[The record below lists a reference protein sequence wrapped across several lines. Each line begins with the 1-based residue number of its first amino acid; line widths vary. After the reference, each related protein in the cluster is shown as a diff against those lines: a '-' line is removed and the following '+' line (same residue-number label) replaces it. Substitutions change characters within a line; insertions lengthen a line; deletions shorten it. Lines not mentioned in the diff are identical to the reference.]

1 MIMYTLLFNGKLGG
15 FMKKIKII
23 LLIGVMLIGLVLL
36 TQKEKLII
44 YTSNIETGASE
55 NHSVV
60 SVLKLLP
67 INKKMSHLAL
77 KLSNENFQGKP
88 IVLKE
93 IVIEEGKKIAYFDL
107 QDKNKDISSPD
118 NWYSSFQGST
128 GAQSTLNSIVDT
140 LLQKEFK
147 GDWID
152 GINLTYNG
160 QYIEFDHISFENIV
174 YWRK

>member
-1 MIMYTLLFNGKLGG
+1 MYTLLLDMKLGG

-23 LLIGVMLIGLVLL
+23 LIIGIVVIGLILL
-36 TQKEKLII
+36 MQKEKLII
-44 YTSNIETGASE
+44 YTSNIDTGASE
-55 NHSVV
+55 NHSIV

-128 GAQSTLNSIVDT
+128 GAQLTLNSIVDT

-160 QYIEFDHISFENIV
+160 QYIEFDHISFENV
-174 YWRK
+174 HYWRK

>member
-1 MIMYTLLFNGKLGG
+1 MYTLLFNRKLGG
-15 FMKKIKII
+15 FMKRIKII
-23 LLIGVMLIGLVLL
+23 LFIGIVIIGLILL
-36 TQKEKLII
+36 MQKEKLII
-44 YTSNIETGASE
+44 YTSNIDTGASE
-55 NHSVV
+55 NHSIV

-77 KLSNENFQGKP
+77 KLSNEIFQGKP

-93 IVIEEGKKIAYFDL
+93 IVIEEGKKIAYFNL
-107 QDKNKDISSPD
+107 QDKNKDISSTD

-128 GAQSTLNSIVDT
+128 GAQLTLNSIVDT

-152 GINLTYNG
+152 GINLTYNR
-160 QYIEFDHISFENIV
+160 QYIEFDHISFENV
-174 YWRK
+174 HYWRK

>member
-1 MIMYTLLFNGKLGG
+1 
-15 FMKKIKII
+15 
-23 LLIGVMLIGLVLL
+23 
-36 TQKEKLII
+36 
-44 YTSNIETGASE
+44 
-55 NHSVV
+55 
-60 SVLKLLP
+60 
-67 INKKMSHLAL
+67 MSHLAL
-77 KLSNENFQGKP
+77 KLSNEIFQGKP

-93 IVIEEGKKIAYFDL
+93 IVVEEGKKIAYFNL

-128 GAQSTLNSIVDT
+128 GAQSTLNFIVDT

>member
-1 MIMYTLLFNGKLGG
+1 M
-15 FMKKIKII
+15 
-23 LLIGVMLIGLVLL
+23 
-36 TQKEKLII
+36 QKEKLII
-44 YTSNIETGASE
+44 YTSNIDTGASE
-55 NHSVV
+55 NHSIV

-147 GDWID
+147 G
-152 GINLTYNG
+152 
-160 QYIEFDHISFENIV
+160 V
-174 YWRK
+174 

>member
-1 MIMYTLLFNGKLGG
+1 
-15 FMKKIKII
+15 MKRIKII
-23 LLIGVMLIGLVLL
+23 LFIGIVIIGLVLL
-36 TQKEKLII
+36 MQKEKLII
-44 YTSNIETGASE
+44 YTSNIDTGASE
-55 NHSVV
+55 NHSIV

-67 INKKMSHLAL
+67 VNKKMSHLAL

-107 QDKNKDISSPD
+107 QDKNKDISSTD

-147 GDWID
+147 GEWID
-152 GINLTYNG
+152 GVNLTYNG
-160 QYIEFDHISFENIV
+160 QYIEFDHISFENV
-174 YWRK
+174 HYWRK

>member
-1 MIMYTLLFNGKLGG
+1 MYTLLLDMKLGG

-23 LLIGVMLIGLVLL
+23 LIIGIVVIGLILL
-36 TQKEKLII
+36 MQKEKLII
-44 YTSNIETGASE
+44 YTSNIDTGASE
-55 NHSVV
+55 NHSIV

-160 QYIEFDHISFENIV
+160 QYIEFDHISFENV
-174 YWRK
+174 HYWRK